1 MKPSLTDRQ
10 LEIVIMVGKEGK
22 PWAQVCRELSC
33 HPSTVRA
40 HVRRV
45 MKKMDIKRKPR
56 EAMVVAYYE
65 LKWTYK
71 MLPVRLTTWGD

>member
-1 MKPSLTDRQ
+1 MKPNLTERQ
-10 LEIVIMVGKEGK
+10 LDIVVMVGREGM

-33 HPSTVRA
+33 HPSTIRA

-45 MKKMDIKRKPR
+45 MKKMDIQRKPR

-65 LKWTYK
+65 LIWTHK
-71 MLPVRLTTWGD
+71 VPIRTIVTW